1 MLNIL
6 ILSNFEDKYENV
18 CVVKEILLQK
28 EVKEK
33 IHHWNKD
40 TRIAA

>member
-6 ILSNFEDKYENV
+6 IPSNFEDKYENV
-18 CVVKEILLQK
+18 CAVKEILLQK

-33 IHHWNKD
+33 IHRWNKD
-40 TRIAA
+40 TRIDA